1 MLYLRLV
8 GWRLRTV
15 SGVLEILKKMA
26 GRVKGRV
33 LGGRKCIWDRWSD
46 FMKIFSFL
54 GFFSSIG
61 Q

>member
-33 LGGRKCIWDRWSD
+33 LGGRKCIWDR
-46 FMKIFSFL
+46 
-54 GFFSSIG
+54 
-61 Q
+61 